1 MYPEISLPTW
11 GILEHTWRTD
21 VACIWRQPCS
31 KGSAIPTFPVWDWLQ
46 LGVTM
51 IWERYWV
58 SVLPVQ
64 VAFQGI
70 RREAP
75 SGRGTAWKT
84 DPGSSSSHAVLLQGQ
99 LLQ

>member
-1 MYPEISLPTW
+1 MYPGISPPTW

-21 VACIWRQPCS
+21 IVCIWRQPCS

-46 LGVTM
+46 LGVPM
-51 IWERYWV
+51 IWQRYWV
-58 SVLPVQ
+58 SVLPMQ

-75 SGRGTAWKT
+75 SGEGHCLENR
-84 DPGSSSSHAVLLQGQ
+84 P
-99 LLQ
+99 